1 MRRLFMFAALGAAV
15 LGLSSVS
22 VRAQTS
28 FPSHT
33 ITMVVPYPAG
43 GSVDGVARILA
54 QALHNSLGQPV
65 IVENRA
71 GGAGGIVGANTVA
84 KSSPDGYTLL
94 LTASIHVVT
103 PFLHKKVP
111 YDVVKDFTPISLVA
125 AGPLVVSTSPKVP
138 ANNLKELF
146 ELVRKEP
153 DKYTF
158 ATSGFGSAGHLAIE
172 LLKRDA
178 GVNTLVIAYKG
189 AGPALT
195 DLMSGQ
201 IQLMVDPMLSSM
213 PLARAGSIKALAITS
228 TKRVA
233 VAPEIPTLA
242 ESGMQGF
249 DFASWYGLWGP
260 KDMPAAVVS
269 KLQAEVAKVVSQQD
283 VKERLAVLGFESIG
297 STSEYFTKYI
307 ADEMTKYDQII
318 KASNIKAE

>member
-1 MRRLFMFAALGAAV
+1 MRRLFTCAALSVAL
-15 LGLSSVS
+15 LGLSSVGAY
-22 VRAQTS
+22 AQAN
-28 FPSHT
+28 FPSHA

-54 QALHNSLGQPV
+54 QALNTSLGQPV

-201 IQLMVDPMLSSM
+201 VQLMVDPMLSSM
-213 PLARAGSIKALAITS
+213 PLARAGNIKALAITS

-242 ESGMQGF
+242 ESGMKGF

-260 KDMPAAVVS
+260 KDMPTEIVN

-283 VKERLAVLGFESIG
+283 VKERLSVLGFESIG

-318 KASNIKAE
+318 KSSNIKAE

>member
-1 MRRLFMFAALGAAV
+1 MRRLFMFAALGAAL

-22 VRAQTS
+22 GRAQTN
-28 FPSHT
+28 FPSHA

-54 QALHNSLGQPV
+54 QALNTSFGQPV

-111 YDVVKDFTPISLVA
+111 YDVVKDFSPISLVA

-138 ANNLKELF
+138 ANSLKELF

-153 DKYTF
+153 AKYTF
-158 ATSGFGSAGHLAIE
+158 ATSGFGSAGHLATE

-178 GVNTLVIAYKG
+178 GVDTLVIAYKG

-201 IQLMVDPMLSSM
+201 VQLMVDPMLSSM
-213 PLARAGSIKALAITS
+213 PLARTGNIKALAITS

-242 ESGMQGF
+242 ESGMKGF

-260 KDMPAAVVS
+260 KDMPAEIVN

-307 ADEMTKYDQII
+307 ADEMAKYDQII

>member
-1 MRRLFMFAALGAAV
+1 MRRLLMFAALGAAV
-15 LGLSSVS
+15 LGLSSVG
-22 VRAQTS
+22 VHAQAN
-28 FPSHT
+28 FPSRA

-43 GSVDGVARILA
+43 GAVDGVARILA
-54 QALHNSLGQPV
+54 QALNTSFGQPV

-84 KSSPDGYTLL
+84 KSNPDGYTLL

-103 PFLHKKVP
+103 PFLHKNVP

-146 ELVRKEP
+146 ELVRKDP

-158 ATSGFGSAGHLAIE
+158 ATSSFGSAGHLAIE

-201 IQLMVDPMLSSM
+201 VQLMVDPMLSSM
-213 PLARAGSIKALAITS
+213 PLAKAGNIKALAITS

-233 VAPEIPTLA
+233 AAPDIPTLE
-242 ESGMQGF
+242 ESGMKGF

-260 KDMPAAVVS
+260 KDMPAEIVN
-269 KLQAEVAKVVSQQD
+269 KLQGEVAKIASQKD
-283 VKERLAVLGFESIG
+283 IKDRLAVLGFEAIG
-297 STSEYFTKYI
+297 STSDYFAKYI
-307 ADEMTKYDQII
+307 TDEMTKYDQII
-318 KASNIKAE
+318 KSSNIKAE